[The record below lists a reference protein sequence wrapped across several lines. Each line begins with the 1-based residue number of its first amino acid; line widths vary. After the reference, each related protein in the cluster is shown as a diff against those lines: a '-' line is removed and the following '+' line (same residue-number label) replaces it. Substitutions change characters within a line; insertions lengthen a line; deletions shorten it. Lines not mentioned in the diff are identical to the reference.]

1 MKDSSDYILFCDNL
15 KTQTTTSS
23 QEEGRKLGEIVWVSV
38 RKMTQIFRN
47 PLQQKWNKSL
57 KYYHSMKNKNWL
69 KFDEN
74 LDFLMGNSD
83 QKSNPWQLK
92 MLIKYWVEQTY

>member
-38 RKMTQIFRN
+38 GKMTQIFRN
-47 PLQQKWNKSL
+47 PLQQKWNKSE
-57 KYYHSMKNKNWL
+57 ML